1 MFDFIFSLIFRRSF
15 VCERSVRSRTVE
27 PPVWGHSFVSDG
39 WAVGVTGR
47 VCLHLLIVE
56 RRDGLRMRLVGSEP
70 SAGAVPGR
78 RECDVVVRY
87 RGGDG
92 RFVDT
97 SWDRMPV
104 DEALAGMPV
113 REFRAYRG
121 RRHYSGWYWSA
132 TMGGHVVYESRLE
145 LARILLADKD
155 SSVVAIAAQPFLVEA
170 FDGEQKRRH
179 VPDLL
184 LGHADGA
191 VTVVD
196 VKAASRL
203 DDLKVSAQFSW
214 MSRLCEQ
221 RGFRFEVWS
230 GTDPVLLENVR
241 FLAGYRRPALIA
253 VELVPLVLE
262 VVREAG
268 MSPCTAVD
276 VERRL
281 TGTAWW
287 GRVRPVILH
296 LLWQSRLSTDLSR
309 RLAGDTVVR
318 LGAAS

>member
-1 MFDFIFSLIFRRSF
+1 M
-15 VCERSVRSRTVE
+15 
-27 PPVWGHSFVSDG
+27 SDG
-39 WAVGVTGR
+39 WAVGVIGR

-56 RRDGLRMRLVGSEP
+56 RRDGRRMKLVRSESLP
-70 SAGAVPGR
+70 RALPGR
-78 RECDVVVRY
+78 RGCDVVVRY

-92 RFVDT
+92 GFVDT
-97 SWDRMPV
+97 PLDRLPV
-104 DEALAGMPV
+104 DEVLAGLPV

-132 TMGGHVVYESRLE
+132 TTGGHVVYESRLE

-155 SSVVAIAAQPFLVEA
+155 STVVAIAAQPFLVEE

-196 VKAASRL
+196 VKAASRM
-203 DDLKVSAQFSW
+203 DDPKVSAQFAW

-221 RGFRFEVWS
+221 RGFRFEAWS

-241 FLAGYRRPALIA
+241 FLAGYRRPALVA
-253 VELVPLVLE
+253 EELVPLVLE

-268 MSPCTAVD
+268 MSPCTVTD

-281 TGTAWW
+281 TGTARWTQ
-287 GRVRPVILH
+287 VRPVILH
-296 LLWQSRLSTDLSR
+296 LLWQSRLITGLSR
-309 RLAGDTVVR
+309 RLDGDTIVR